1 MTDLIK
7 STPLR
12 TARAWPELKSS
23 KNSKN
28 SKNSIYIQSRSDPS
42 GGGGLPSPSG
52 RYRRPPSIFWHARL
66 ACSGRAS

>member
-42 GGGGLPSPSG
+42 GGGGFKRS
-52 RYRRPPSIFWHARL
+52 ARSL
-66 ACSGRAS
+66 QGQG